1 MQVVATRMGYFG
13 KRRVRE
19 GERFEMPDGDLPSW
33 VQPVKVYE
41 AEQAAKEAAKPKKP
55 QRGQSLKEAAEET
68 RPLPTGDREVI

>member
-1 MQVVATRMGYFG
+1 MGYYG
-13 KRRVRE
+13 KRRIRE
-19 GERFEMPDGDLPSW
+19 GEKFSAPEDAVPSW
-33 VQPVKVYE
+33 AQPVKVYE